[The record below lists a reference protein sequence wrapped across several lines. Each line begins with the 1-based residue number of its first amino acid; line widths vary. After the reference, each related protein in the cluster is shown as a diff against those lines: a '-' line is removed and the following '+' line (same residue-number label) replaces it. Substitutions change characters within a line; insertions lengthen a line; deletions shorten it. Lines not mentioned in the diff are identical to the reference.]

1 MKISAKSR
9 YALHL
14 MLALAMQGQGV
25 NLSVKSVAESQ
36 GISEKYLEQI
46 IPVLVRDGYVRSV
59 RGARGG
65 YHLVKDPEEYTVGMI
80 LRTVE
85 GSIAPVSC
93 LDDEVNQCARCKECV
108 TLDLW
113 EQVGPGHQQCGG
125 PCDAGGPG
133 GQAAADRRQM
143 LHPAEGKLLKHAL
156 TFPIIRSIV
165 FVNPRRM

>member
-9 YALHL
+9 YALRL
-14 MLALAMQGQGV
+14 MLALATQEDGV

-46 IPVLVRDGYVRSV
+46 IPLLVRGGLVRSV
-59 RGARGG
+59 RGAKGG
-65 YHLVKDPEEYTVGMI
+65 YHLTKDPEDCTVGLI

-93 LDDEVNQCARCKECV
+93 LDDEVNQCERCKECV

-113 EQVGPGHQQCGG
+113 AQVDQAISNVVDHVTLADLVDKQRRI
-125 PCDAGGPG
+125 DARYA
-133 GQAAADRRQM
+133 QRR
-143 LHPAEGKLLKHAL
+143 AG
-156 TFPIIRSIV
+156 RG
-165 FVNPRRM
+165 NC

>member
-14 MLALAMQGQGV
+14 MLALAMQPPGMNV
-25 NLSVKSVAESQ
+25 SVKTVAESE

-46 IPVLVRDGYVRSV
+46 IPLLVRGGLVNSV

-65 YHLVKDPEEYTVGMI
+65 YHLVKDPEEYTVGLI

-85 GSIAPVSC
+85 GSISPVSC

-113 EQVGPGHQQCGG
+113 EQVDLAISNVVDHVTL
-125 PCDAGGPG
+125 
-133 GQAAADRRQM
+133 ADLVDKQRRIEARCSA
-143 LHPAEGKLLKHAL
+143 HKA
-156 TFPIIRSIV
+156 RSC
-165 FVNPRRM
+165 

>member
-14 MLALAMQGQGV
+14 MLALALQEPGV
-25 NLSVKSVAESQ
+25 NLSVKTVAENE

-46 IPVLVRDGYVRSV
+46 IPVLVRNEFVRSV

-65 YHLVKDPEEYTVGMI
+65 YHLVKEPEEYTVGMI

-85 GSIAPVSC
+85 GSISPVSC
-93 LDDEVNQCARCKECV
+93 MDDEVNQCARCHECV

-113 EQVGPGHQQCGG
+113 EQVDRAISNVVDHVTLADLVDKQRRI
-125 PCDAGGPG
+125 DAKCVAHHKG
-133 GQAAADRRQM
+133 
-143 LHPAEGKLLKHAL
+143 
-156 TFPIIRSIV
+156 
-165 FVNPRRM
+165 NC

>member
-14 MLALAMQGQGV
+14 MLALAMEEPGV
-25 NLSVKSVAESQ
+25 NLSVKSVAEKQ

-46 IPVLVRDGYVRSV
+46 IPVLVRCNFVRSV

-65 YHLVKDPEEYTVGMI
+65 YHLVDTPENYTVGMI

-113 EQVGPGHQQCGG
+113 AQV
-125 PCDAGGPG
+125 D
-133 GQAAADRRQM
+133 QAISNVVDHVTLADLVDKQKRIDSRCAA
-143 LHPAEGKLLKHAL
+143 HKKG
-156 TFPIIRSIV
+156 
-165 FVNPRRM
+165 NC